1 MPPAAPRL
9 RMHRA
14 AAWGVHLYTALGLP
28 LAMWATFALIKGDPR
43 VFFGALWIACL
54 IDSTDGT
61 LARAVR
67 VKDVLPLFNG
77 ARLDDLIDFITFV
90 FLPVLAL
97 PWLGILPPGTEWVAL
112 VPLCASA
119 YGFCQ
124 ENAKTD
130 DSFVG
135 FPSYWNIVVL
145 YLYVLR
151 APPQWAIGIVLV
163 LSALVFVPIHYL
175 YPSRTRLLMKVTIGL
190 GAVWAL
196 CTAAMSAFPDA
207 AWATKLG
214 WLSLTY
220 PAYYFAASLLH
231 HRKRARIGS
240 R

>member
-1 MPPAAPRL
+1 
-9 RMHRA
+9 MHRA
-14 AAWGVHLYTALGLP
+14 AAWGVHAYTALGLP
-28 LAMWATFALIKGDPR
+28 LALMATFALLNGDAR
-43 VFFGALWIACL
+43 VFFCALWIACL

-90 FLPVLAL
+90 FLPVLGL
-97 PWLGILPPGTEWVAL
+97 VWLGILPAGAEWVAL

-124 ENAKTD
+124 ENAKTE

-145 YLYVLR
+145 YLYVLQ
-151 APPQWAIGIVLV
+151 APPEWAIGIVLV
-163 LSALVFVPIHYL
+163 LSLLVFVPIHYL
-175 YPSRTRLLMKVTIGL
+175 YPSRTRLLMKVTIGF

-196 CTAAMSAFPDA
+196 STAAMSAFPHA
-207 AWATKLG
+207 SWASTVG
-214 WLSLTY
+214 WVSLVY

-231 HRKRARIGS
+231 HVKRAQRA
-240 R
+240 